1 MMLGMESRIPEYG
14 SEMFMHQTA
23 DRFTQEPII
32 EDLEIFSPQINSET
46 DFVSQPIASAREYEQ
61 APQPEEIHLP
71 ESLTP
76 LEVTRN

>member
-1 MMLGMESRIPEYG
+1 MLGMESRILEYG
-14 SEMFMHQTA
+14 SEMLMHQTA
-23 DRFTQEPII
+23 DRFAQEPII
-32 EDLEIFSPQINSET
+32 EDPEIFSPQINSES

-61 APQPEEIHLP
+61 APQPEERHLP